1 MHTQGMI
8 FSEVNMGRTERVTVT
23 LPVEMLQEID
33 RCETNRSRF
42 VLEAVQR
49 EVERRRREKLLLSLE
64 NPHGESIEMEA
75 IGLSEWGEES
85 GLLLDSAAGT
95 PIRWSPGK
103 GWETP

>member
-1 MHTQGMI
+1 
-8 FSEVNMGRTERVTVT
+8 MGRTERVTVT

-33 RCETNRSRF
+33 RWENNRSRF

-64 NPHGESIEMEA
+64 NPHEDGIELETM
-75 IGLSEWGEES
+75 GLSEWGEEAS
-85 GLLLDSAAGT
+85 LLLDAAAGT

-103 GWETP
+103 GWENP